1 LDNITHS
8 MVGLLM
14 AEAALRIRES
24 RSGESAS
31 TDRLRTSA
39 IFVSILANNAPD
51 ADPIYA
57 SLITDPLGSL
67 LHHRGH
73 THTLTLVPF
82 LAALCVG
89 VTLGVARLRGIRF
102 ERRETTWLF
111 VLGLLGVATHIALDA
126 SNSYG
131 VHPFWPFYDGW
142 LYGDSVFIV
151 EPLIWV
157 ALITPLI
164 FSVRSHWAKVVLASV
179 VVFGVGLCWLRE
191 LVPRVMAVA
200 VTLVAILSALASR
213 RATAGMRVIL
223 SAASTT
229 AVALTFVATGAL
241 ARREVDRASASAF
254 PRAITHDVVL
264 TPMPADPL
272 CWQIVLV
279 QTEGERYFVRS
290 GNVAIFSA
298 LMTSTECPFDIWSA
312 PTAPSRPIPVA
323 PTPSVRW
330 IREFSAPLVELE
342 TLARENCVFAAL
354 LRFARAPYWSR
365 DDALGR
371 VAGDIRYDRSAGLDF
386 SDTLLDGIACPKN
399 LPPWIPPRQRMLEGA
414 GAR

>member
-1 LDNITHS
+1 
-8 MVGLLM
+8 MAGLLM
-14 AEAALRIRES
+14 AEAALRIREA
-24 RSGESAS
+24 RSGGAVS
-31 TDRLRTSA
+31 TDRLRVSA
-39 IFVSILANNAPD
+39 MVVSILANNAPD
-51 ADPIYA
+51 ADSSYA
-57 SLITDPLGSL
+57 SLITYPLGSL

-73 THTLTLVPF
+73 THTLTLVPI

-89 VTLGVARLRGIRF
+89 VTLGIARLRGIRY

-111 VLGLLGVATHIALDA
+111 ALALLGVTAHIALDA
-126 SNSYG
+126 TNSYG
-131 VHPFWPFYDGW
+131 VHPFWPLYDGW
-142 LYGDSVFIV
+142 LYGDSVFII
-151 EPLIWV
+151 EPLIWA

-164 FSVRSHWAKVVLASV
+164 FSVRSRWAKIALASLVVL
-179 VVFGVGLCWLRE
+179 GVGLCWLRE
-191 LVPRVMAVA
+191 LVPRVMAIA
-200 VTLVAILSALASR
+200 VTLVAVLSALASR
-213 RATAGMRVIL
+213 RAMPGTRVIL

-229 AVALTFVATGAL
+229 AVALTFAATGVL
-241 ARREVDRASASAF
+241 ARREVERASVSTF
-254 PRAITHDVVL
+254 PRAVTHDVVL

-272 CWQIVLV
+272 CWQVVLV
-279 QTEGERYFVRS
+279 QTEGEQYFVRT

-312 PTAPSRPIPVA
+312 PTAPSRPILVA
-323 PTPSVRW
+323 PTPNVHW
-330 IREFSAPLVELE
+330 IREFSAPLVELD

-365 DDALGR
+365 DEALGR

-386 SDTLLDGIACPKN
+386 SDTVLDGIACPKN